1 MSPGDPSIMH
11 RKSWAD
17 FEIER
22 AGIGAKRK
30 GAAKAK
36 LIAVPLLEVHAGTIG
51 QGGSQFTDF
60 ASATAEEMI
69 AAPANWCPNPN
80 DTNCLRV
87 RGTSMSP
94 LINDGDVVAVDGSQT
109 DPKKLNGKI
118 VVGWHRVNGLSL
130 ARLIVADGVQLLESE
145 NREYMPIPVEKDRQW
160 QIIGRVL
167 CWVRQGP

>member
-1 MSPGDPSIMH
+1 
-11 RKSWAD
+11 
-17 FEIER
+17 
-22 AGIGAKRK
+22 
-30 GAAKAK
+30 
-36 LIAVPLLEVHAGTIG
+36 
-51 QGGSQFTDF
+51 
-60 ASATAEEMI
+60 
-69 AAPANWCPNPN
+69 
-80 DTNCLRV
+80 
-87 RGTSMSP
+87 MSP

-167 CWVRQGP
+167 WWVRQGP